1 MSLRRLTEE
10 EADKGGSESAKG
22 ANNEHGCNCEARFF
36 SLRGGSIEGWW
47 MARWMAAMGSRVRV
61 ARVQVLEFFP
71 PLFLSL
77 LFFLSII

>member
-1 MSLRRLTEE
+1 
-10 EADKGGSESAKG
+10 
-22 ANNEHGCNCEARFF
+22 
-36 SLRGGSIEGWW
+36 

-61 ARVQVLEFFP
+61 ARVQVLEFFL

>member
-1 MSLRRLTEE
+1 
-10 EADKGGSESAKG
+10 
-22 ANNEHGCNCEARFF
+22 
-36 SLRGGSIEGWW
+36 

-71 PLFLSL
+71 LFLSL